1 MGREKG
7 YQDSIDARRDQE
19 RKLKLLAIAKVVF
32 RVFSRT
38 QREDERFASS
48 SMKIQPPLKTVNDCS
63 LFKNSAINKMC
74 KQVAQHSVVGEEF
87 NDTRAALRVGEL
99 GNAKEDASRASTFKI
114 RRVSF
119 VFFLYICK

>member
-1 MGREKG
+1 
-7 YQDSIDARRDQE
+7 
-19 RKLKLLAIAKVVF
+19 
-32 RVFSRT
+32 
-38 QREDERFASS
+38 
-48 SMKIQPPLKTVNDCS
+48 MKIQPPLKTVNDCS

-74 KQVAQHSVVGEEF
+74 KQVAQHGVVGEEF